1 MNNKINKIFN
11 RKKFNLND
19 FKIIDNYFSQ
29 QISKTGQSFV
39 SKKIKIKKQLYN
51 AASVCYSKRNEIKK
65 KIELI
70 FKKNELKKKY
80 LLLLH
85 GSFSTGLITNFS
97 DIDLIFFVDFS
108 NYKFSDYKKLHK
120 LVYNLNKFIYNY
132 DPLAHHGIELFNIN
146 IFENYDETILP
157 VNTLEKATVLNTNE
171 CIELRININVNQ
183 TKKNSIIKFNEQ
195 VNNFLN
201 LKKQYYNYSPY
212 KLKSMI
218 SVFFLI
224 CVLRIQA
231 KENKFIYKKESLE
244 YIINNN
250 IFDVK
255 VIDYVS
261 KIRDNWTNQFTSK
274 LIRLIFNLALP
285 IIPSLLIGQKVNII
299 IYNPLIY
306 FKNKKIFNKLYD
318 CIKIYEK
325 N

>member
-1 MNNKINKIFN
+1 
-11 RKKFNLND
+11 
-19 FKIIDNYFSQ
+19 
-29 QISKTGQSFV
+29 
-39 SKKIKIKKQLYN
+39 
-51 AASVCYSKRNEIKK
+51 
-65 KIELI
+65 
-70 FKKNELKKKY
+70 
-80 LLLLH
+80 
-85 GSFSTGLITNFS
+85 
-97 DIDLIFFVDFS
+97 
-108 NYKFSDYKKLHK
+108 
-120 LVYNLNKFIYNY
+120 
-132 DPLAHHGIELFNIN
+132 
-146 IFENYDETILP
+146 
-157 VNTLEKATVLNTNE
+157 
-171 CIELRININVNQ
+171 
-183 TKKNSIIKFNEQ
+183 
-195 VNNFLN
+195 
-201 LKKQYYNYSPY
+201 
-212 KLKSMI
+212 MI